1 MIPQRIER
9 RSHPYQECALPIKLR
24 NLYYT
29 YNIWKFKTIKFRRL
43 FCLFFFLAPSGADPL
58 GRPPMGLNLAGTVIS
73 SKLRRKKRKKDWGC
87 CAEMIKNIKTYISF
101 HYIIARAS
109 RLELEIWSL
118 KLPILPIKLY
128 SFLK

>member
-1 MIPQRIER
+1 MCYI
-9 RSHPYQECALPIKLR
+9 
-24 NLYYT
+24 
-29 YNIWKFKTIKFRRL
+29 TIKPFYFPSAQQPQSFL
-43 FCLFFFLAPSGADPL
+43 LIFFSSPEGADPL

-109 RLELEIWSL
+109 RLELEI
-118 KLPILPIKLY
+118 
-128 SFLK
+128 